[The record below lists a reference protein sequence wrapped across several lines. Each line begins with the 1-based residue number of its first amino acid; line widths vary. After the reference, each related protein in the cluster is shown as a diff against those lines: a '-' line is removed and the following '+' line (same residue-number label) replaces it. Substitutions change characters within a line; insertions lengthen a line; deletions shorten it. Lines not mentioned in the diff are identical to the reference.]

1 MRIYP
6 VVSNVVKV
14 ELENGTIFE
23 LHEGDG
29 GLSIKVLDGKL
40 VAKKLNL
47 DTLELDEIWSGS
59 SITLAEP
66 K

>member
-14 ELENGTIFE
+14 ELEDGTIFE
-23 LHEGDG
+23 LYEGDG

-40 VAKKLNL
+40 VVKQLNINS
-47 DTLELDEIWSGS
+47 LELDEIWRGA
-59 SITLAEP
+59 SITLGETG
-66 K
+66 